1 MSYRRPLRLPIAG
14 VYLFIA
20 LFVASF
26 VSCGDPTAPAV
37 VDKHP
42 IITPLP
48 VTNTE
53 TTPNAEATASPSAL
67 PTAIAQPTG
76 VPQQSSVIQVRGAI
90 NVGISELGSLEG
102 AADPKELASPVLGR
116 LNMTV
121 YETLVV
127 SAPNGDLVPR
137 LAEDWRV
144 SPDGL
149 TWTFSIQ
156 HGVPFHGTG
165 EELSA
170 DDVAWTWIRSTE
182 PDSNYGGAAPVAGLI
197 RSPNLLKVI
206 NQRTVQVVNDKPRFD
221 MLFSFRAPYRHG
233 LAIQSRAASDQP
245 GPDQDGTQLTGT
257 GQGLFI
263 LLPGR

>member
-20 LFVASF
+20 LFVASI

-76 VPQQSSVIQVRGAI
+76 VPQQSSVIQVRVAI
-90 NVGISELGSLEG
+90 NVGISELGSLEGAADPKELGSLEG

-170 DDVAWTWIRSTE
+170 DDVAWT
-182 PDSNYGGAAPVAGLI
+182 
-197 RSPNLLKVI
+197 
-206 NQRTVQVVNDKPRFD
+206 
-221 MLFSFRAPYRHG
+221 
-233 LAIQSRAASDQP
+233 
-245 GPDQDGTQLTGT
+245 
-257 GQGLFI
+257 
-263 LLPGR
+263 